1 MYEDSH
7 FLSANVRPARRLMR
21 LAQDFL
27 CDIVA
32 DGLALEGRT
41 LNLNEQGLAVA
52 LPEPVFA
59 DLDCVQVIL
68 TAHDG
73 SLFHLTGRVV
83 RQHQATIGEVV
94 VGIQLAELS
103 VGATTNLIEKCAP
116 HSPFTM
122 EADPFRYPE
131 PSGLRGWIHAL
142 LGQPPVPPPDRRRI
156 PRLPIH
162 TACAILQPEM
172 THIGLTQDLSY
183 SGLAVLFPNFSP
195 GQLWGAI
202 LQVKFVRLKALPVS
216 IEHRGLDALVRF
228 RVDNI
233 EEGKERWRDL
243 HYSYW
248 RHLS

>member
-1 MYEDSH
+1 
-7 FLSANVRPARRLMR
+7 
-21 LAQDFL
+21 
-27 CDIVA
+27 
-32 DGLALEGRT
+32 
-41 LNLNEQGLAVA
+41 
-52 LPEPVFA
+52 
-59 DLDCVQVIL
+59 VQVIL

-172 THIGLTQDLSY
+172 THKGLTQDLSY

>member
-1 MYEDSH
+1 
-7 FLSANVRPARRLMR
+7 MR

-172 THIGLTQDLSY
+172 THKGLTQDLSY